1 MKLEIVSTVSR
12 DSSSSLSS
20 SSLKMKYPIHPE
32 ASDPGKV
39 KYDGKERLATVL
51 PSLRSISD
59 NLEELL
65 QGAKDSRTWKSIF
78 LQAQSE
84 IELSHRTQQ
93 RKYQQSKEASL
104 EFGPWIALKLR
115 RIASSFVSQE
125 GKKEA
130 EENEDGEESWKALVR
145 KTASK
150 WTLNDCKIA
159 ASILKK
165 ESMVVSKDVP
175 TRLKPDGT
183 KKSRE
188 ECQKELISI
197 FTKQEG
203 DEPAPDVQLHE
214 RRKKLYTML
223 TTDCPQ
229 QRVDPLRFCQTY
241 LLCSAH
247 LGTLITP

>member
-1 MKLEIVSTVSR
+1 M
-12 DSSSSLSS
+12 
-20 SSLKMKYPIHPE
+20 
-32 ASDPGKV
+32 
-39 KYDGKERLATVL
+39 
-51 PSLRSISD
+51 
-59 NLEELL
+59 
-65 QGAKDSRTWKSIF
+65 
-78 LQAQSE
+78 
-84 IELSHRTQQ
+84 
-93 RKYQQSKEASL
+93 
-104 EFGPWIALKLR
+104 EFGPWIALKLSR
-115 RIASSFVSQE
+115 LASSFVSQE

-130 EENEDGEESWKALVR
+130 EENEDGEESWEALVR

-203 DEPAPDVQLHE
+203 DEP
-214 RRKKLYTML
+214 
-223 TTDCPQ
+223 
-229 QRVDPLRFCQTY
+229 
-241 LLCSAH
+241 
-247 LGTLITP
+247 